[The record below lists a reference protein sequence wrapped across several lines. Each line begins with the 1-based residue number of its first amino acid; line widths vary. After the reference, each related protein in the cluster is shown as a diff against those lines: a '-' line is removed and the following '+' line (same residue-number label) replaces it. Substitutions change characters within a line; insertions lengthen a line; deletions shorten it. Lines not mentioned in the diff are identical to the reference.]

1 MRKFDPEL
9 RPHLNHM
16 GDDVSRA
23 LLMFSESKPLG
34 SEGLFW
40 SKVSVA
46 NLHGKNKI
54 SLEDRVRWVDDRKDI
69 ILQAGFF

>member
-1 MRKFDPEL
+1 
-9 RPHLNHM
+9 M